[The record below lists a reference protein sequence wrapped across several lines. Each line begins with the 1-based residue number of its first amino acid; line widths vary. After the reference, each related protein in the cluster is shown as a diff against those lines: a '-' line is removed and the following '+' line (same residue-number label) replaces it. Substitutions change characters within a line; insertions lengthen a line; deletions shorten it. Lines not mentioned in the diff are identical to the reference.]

1 MARVTYLV
9 QAMEVRG
16 HAEQQREQIERL
28 KDRAAQRHSAAQ
40 RMQRSAAALHRSLAL
55 SLHVAI
61 LQAQAL
67 ASACSAMLVRPDPAQ
82 SSY

>member
-1 MARVTYLV
+1 MAEVLSLV

-28 KDRAAQRHSAAQ
+28 RDRAGHRRAAAQRL
-40 RMQRSAAALHRSLAL
+40 QRSAAALHRSLAL
-55 SLHVAI
+55 SSHVAV

-67 ASACSAMLVRPDPAQ
+67 ASACSAMLVRPH
-82 SSY
+82 